1 MGLTEDFEAA
11 AARSKQ
17 LTKRPSNEEL
27 LQMYALFKQASQGDV
42 SGSRPG
48 MMDFKGRAKYDAWAK
63 IKGKDSE
70 EAKQEYINLVNGL
83 FEKE

>member
-70 EAKQEYINLVNGL
+70 DAKQEYVNLVNGL

>member
-27 LQMYALFKQASQGDV
+27 LQMYALYKQASEGDV

-63 IKGKDSE
+63 IKGKDGE
-70 EAKQEYINLVNGL
+70 EAKQEYINLVNVL

>member
-17 LTKRPSNEEL
+17 LTTRPSNEVL
-27 LQMYALFKQASQGDV
+27 LQMYSLYKQASEGDV
-42 SGSRPG
+42 TGSRPG

-63 IKGKDSE
+63 LKGKGQED
-70 EAKQEYINLVNGL
+70 AKQEYVDLINSL
-83 FEKE
+83 FEG